1 MLLSPQ
7 ERRRWHMQDEDS
19 GGISDRPE
27 DVADVYHTFF
37 GVAGLA
43 LLGYEG
49 LQAVEPMYALPVS
62 VVEAVKGRHAARRAA
77 DS

>member
-1 MLLSPQ
+1 
-7 ERRRWHMQDEDS
+7 MQDEDG

-49 LQAVEPMYALPVS
+49 LQAVDPMYALPVS
-62 VVEAVKGRHAARRAA
+62 VVETVTARHAARKAA
-77 DS
+77 GS